1 MIRNEDNAPQD
12 LAFREEQRDEH
23 GSLKAALQQTYNIL
37 IWRRRTLVTA
47 LAGCLAAGLGYLAF
61 MPAHYTAA
69 AVLLTDTKRSPELQ
83 DTGRD
88 APVDSSV
95 VETQIEAIRSQVL
108 ALGVVDKLKLAEHP
122 EFSVE
127 RSGLGAFVMSF
138 FGLAAAQEPADRGL
152 QRRLALAT
160 LVKKLGVR
168 RIGRSY
174 VAEITYTSRDP
185 GIAAHIVNAIAEG
198 YIAEQLGARQSSR
211 QLSND
216 WMEKKLHDLR
226 DRASRAA
233 EALQTTKASTKQAGD
248 GANAAQQSGRPRPAE
263 MQELEAQAQIS
274 KANYEAF
281 LARYTQSLQLQ
292 TLAVPATEARLL
304 TLASTPDRRSFPRPS
319 QVLLLALV
327 GGGVLGIGGAFAKE
341 AMERRVRSR
350 SQLQRELGL
359 RALLCVP
366 WVRRRLFARSSEP
379 LPLLAGESEKAVR
392 HVKLAIDESTPQ
404 NECAVIGVTSA
415 LPREGKST
423 IAYNVAKACA
433 SNGSRVLLVD
443 AHTRR
448 PGLPLSRDPSST
460 EPELSPA
467 PLSAAPG
474 LRIMNLATLNAPE
487 GEPLQPGNT
496 ARSDAVERL
505 KSLSADHDYII
516 LDFPPMLETVEVSA
530 VAEALSGIIV
540 VAEWGRTSLDDIE
553 IALSDSRVVL
563 DRVLG
568 LLINKVPRRSSRY
581 AA

>member
-1 MIRNEDNAPQD
+1 MW
-12 LAFREEQRDEH
+12 F
-23 GSLKAALQQTYNIL
+23 
-37 IWRRRTLVTA
+37 
-47 LAGCLAAGLGYLAF
+47 
-61 MPAHYTAA
+61 
-69 AVLLTDTKRSPELQ
+69 
-83 DTGRD
+83 
-88 APVDSSV
+88 
-95 VETQIEAIRSQVL
+95 
-108 ALGVVDKLKLAEHP
+108 
-122 EFSVE
+122 
-127 RSGLGAFVMSF
+127 
-138 FGLAAAQEPADRGL
+138 
-152 QRRLALAT
+152 
-160 LVKKLGVR
+160 
-168 RIGRSY
+168 
-174 VAEITYTSRDP
+174 
-185 GIAAHIVNAIAEG
+185 
-198 YIAEQLGARQSSR
+198 
-211 QLSND
+211 
-216 WMEKKLHDLR
+216 
-226 DRASRAA
+226 
-233 EALQTTKASTKQAGD
+233 
-248 GANAAQQSGRPRPAE
+248 
-263 MQELEAQAQIS
+263 
-274 KANYEAF
+274 
-281 LARYTQSLQLQ
+281 
-292 TLAVPATEARLL
+292 
-304 TLASTPDRRSFPRPS
+304 
-319 QVLLLALV
+319 
-327 GGGVLGIGGAFAKE
+327 
-341 AMERRVRSR
+341 RSR

-379 LPLLAGESEKAVR
+379 LPLLVRESEKAVR

-443 AHTRR
+443 AHTGR
-448 PGLPLSRDPSST
+448 PGLPLSRGPSSA

-474 LRIMNLATLNAPE
+474 LRIMSLAALDASE

-496 ARSDAVERL
+496 ARSDAAGRL